1 MNRGSEGISPF
12 TVSQWQELEHQALI
26 YKYLIAGV
34 SVPADLVLPIQ
45 NSFGTSSSS
54 FFHRPTLGYCGREN
68 SLYGIGI
75 GIGYGKKIDPEP
87 GRCRRTDG
95 KKWRC
100 AKEAYPDSKY
110 CERHMN
116 RGRSRSRKHVESHP
130 LTTSSP
136 SLSTAT
142 TSVSP
147 LTQSLPLKYNTFA
160 SASSTAAPSVN
171 PNQSQF
177 QLDSIPYAIPTKPYS
192 RHLQG
197 SKPEAGEHQ
206 SFSQCSGGNRSLL
219 MDSAL
224 DNTWSSTQMSS
235 FSQSKPMNNSS
246 LHDDYSHH
254 SLINCEFG
262 QTQPVKQGSR
272 SLHPFFEE
280 WPNNRDWSGL
290 EDESANQ
297 VSFSTAQLSISV
309 PMASDFSTSPQSTQ
323 ES

>member
-1 MNRGSEGISPF
+1 MAGAGASSSDLQILNRWRLRPCGSSSPHSKQLRNF
-12 TVSQWQELEHQALI
+12 VFKLLPPPHLWVVPLI
-26 YKYLIAGV
+26 VIFDCFDWSL
-34 SVPADLVLPIQ
+34 LVLVWFDFLGIIAV
-45 NSFGTSSSS
+45 
-54 FFHRPTLGYCGREN
+54 GYCGREN

-192 RHLQG
+192 RYSL
-197 SKPEAGEHQ
+197 PLANI
-206 SFSQCSGGNRSLL
+206 SFLL
-219 MDSAL
+219 L
-224 DNTWSSTQMSS
+224 
-235 FSQSKPMNNSS
+235 
-246 LHDDYSHH
+246 Y
-254 SLINCEFG
+254 
-262 QTQPVKQGSR
+262 
-272 SLHPFFEE
+272 
-280 WPNNRDWSGL
+280 RDWHNWIVLYKCCCWCSLFLAILGSWVL
-290 EDESANQ
+290 FLYISA
-297 VSFSTAQLSISV
+297 VVMSILLGV
-309 PMASDFSTSPQSTQ
+309 DFH
-323 ES
+323 ECFAVCNL